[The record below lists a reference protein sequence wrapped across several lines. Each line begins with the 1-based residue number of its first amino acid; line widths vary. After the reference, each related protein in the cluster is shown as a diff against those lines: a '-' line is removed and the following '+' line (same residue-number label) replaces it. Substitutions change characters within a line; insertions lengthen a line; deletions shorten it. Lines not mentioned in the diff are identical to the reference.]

1 MVHET
6 LIAQNIL
13 SYMTIIWKKK
23 SIKFNLLIT
32 VLTSGKMDVPIS
44 VFGGVAVML

>member
-1 MVHET
+1 
-6 LIAQNIL
+6 
-13 SYMTIIWKKK
+13 MTIIWKKKKKK